1 MSDIKLSTEIKEL
14 AESLNGY
21 DEIELS
27 KKVRWYGERV
37 EELEDRV
44 EEFTLEVLELVEDR
58 AGEDI

>member
-1 MSDIKLSTEIKEL
+1 MSDMKLSTEIKEL
-14 AESLNGY
+14 AESLNGH

-44 EEFTLEVLELVEDR
+44 EELEGEVLDLVEDQ
-58 AGEDI
+58 AGADI